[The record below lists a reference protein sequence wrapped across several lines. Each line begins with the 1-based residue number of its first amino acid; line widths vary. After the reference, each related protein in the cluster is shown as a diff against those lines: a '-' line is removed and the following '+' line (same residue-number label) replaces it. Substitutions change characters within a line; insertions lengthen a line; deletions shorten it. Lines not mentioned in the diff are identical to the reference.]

1 MAIDAPG
8 EARLLAR
15 AVAAALPDVA
25 LVLPAGAEPSFSWKE
40 AVETLRETWP
50 IHYLVPGGASLRL
63 DGPGRSTTMRVLF
76 LGGTGNISTACVERA
91 LARGHHV
98 GVLTRGRR
106 PVPSGVEAIVG
117 DRDDP
122 EALRR
127 AAEGRWDAVAD
138 FLAYTPAQVDAAVS
152 AFAGRAGQYVFIG
165 SAAAYDKRAARL
177 PITEDAP
184 LANPFWEYAR
194 LKIACEEAV
203 RRVHR
208 EGKLP
213 VTIVRP
219 SYTYGPTWIPSGF
232 GGQDYTVVDRM
243 RRGLPIVC
251 HGDGTALWVMTHASD
266 FAVAF
271 VGLLG
276 HLGALGEAF
285 HITSDEALTWDAI
298 YETIARAA
306 GSRGPARP
314 RPERPHRG
322 ARARQGGEPPRRQGP
337 EHLLR
342 QREGAASRAGVPAAR
357 VSFAEGIARSIAWFD
372 ARLQSRRVVSPAA
385 NENIERVLAAW
396 GRAWE
401 GLPEGGPR

>member
-1 MAIDAPG
+1 
-8 EARLLAR
+8 
-15 AVAAALPDVA
+15 
-25 LVLPAGAEPSFSWKE
+25 
-40 AVETLRETWP
+40 
-50 IHYLVPGGASLRL
+50 
-63 DGPGRSTTMRVLF
+63 MRVLF

-106 PVPSGVEAIVG
+106 PCPPGVEAVVG

-127 AAEGRWDAVAD
+127 AAGGRWDAVSD
-138 FLAYTPAQVDAAVS
+138 FLAYTPAQVENAVQ
-152 AFAGRAGQYVFIG
+152 AFAGRTGQYVFIG
-165 SAAAYDKRAARL
+165 TAAAYDKRAARL
-177 PITEDAP
+177 PITEDVP

-194 LKIACEEAV
+194 LKIACEETV

-213 VTIVRP
+213 ATIVRP

-232 GGQDYTVVDRM
+232 GGQDYTVVDRI
-243 RRGLPIVC
+243 RRGRPVIC

-266 FAVAF
+266 FAVGF

-276 HLGALGEAF
+276 HGAALGEAF
-285 HITSDEALTWDAI
+285 HITSDEVLTWDAI
-298 YETIARAA
+298 YDTIARAA
-306 GSRGPARP
+306 GAEARLVHVP
-314 RPERPHRG
+314 SALIAALAPDKGGSLLGDKAQSTFFENAKVRRLVPEFQP
-322 ARARQGGEPPRRQGP
+322 
-337 EHLLR
+337 
-342 QREGAASRAGVPAAR
+342 R
-357 VSFAEGIARSIAWFD
+357 VSFAEGMARTIAWFD
-372 ARLQSRRVVSPAA
+372 ADPARRVVSAAA
-385 NENIERVLAAW
+385 NDNIERVLSAW

>member
-1 MAIDAPG
+1 
-8 EARLLAR
+8 
-15 AVAAALPDVA
+15 V
-25 LVLPAGAEPSFSWKE
+25 
-40 AVETLRETWP
+40 
-50 IHYLVPGGASLRL
+50 
-63 DGPGRSTTMRVLF
+63 RVLF
-76 LGGTGNISTACVERA
+76 LGGTGNISTACVDEA

-106 PVPSGVEAIVG
+106 PASPGVEAIVG

-122 EALRR
+122 GALRR

-138 FLAYTPAQVDAAVS
+138 FLAYTPAQVEAAVT
-152 AFAGRAGQYVFIG
+152 AFAGRTGQYVFIG
-165 SAAAYDKRAARL
+165 TAAAYDKRAARL

-203 RRVHR
+203 RRAHR
-208 EGKLP
+208 EGRVP

-243 RRGLPIVC
+243 RRGQPVIC

-266 FAVAF
+266 FAFAF

-276 HLGALGEAF
+276 HQGALGEAF
-285 HITSDEALTWDAI
+285 HITSDEVLTWDAI

-306 GSRGPARP
+306 GAEARLVHVP
-314 RPERPHRG
+314 SALVAALVPDK
-322 ARARQGGEPPRRQGP
+322 GGSLLGDKAQSTFFDNAKVRR
-337 EHLLR
+337 L
-342 QREGAASRAGVPAAR
+342 VPGFQPK
-357 VSFAEGIARSIAWFD
+357 VSFAEGVAQSIAWFD
-372 ARLQSRRVVSPAA
+372 ADPARRAVSASA
-385 NENIERVLAAW
+385 NENIERVLSAW
-396 GRAWE
+396 SGAWA

>member
-1 MAIDAPG
+1 
-8 EARLLAR
+8 
-15 AVAAALPDVA
+15 
-25 LVLPAGAEPSFSWKE
+25 
-40 AVETLRETWP
+40 
-50 IHYLVPGGASLRL
+50 
-63 DGPGRSTTMRVLF
+63 MRVLF

-98 GVLTRGRR
+98 GVLTRGHRLS
-106 PVPSGVEAIVG
+106 PPGVEAIVG

-122 EALRR
+122 GALRR
-127 AAEGRWDAVAD
+127 AADGRWDVVAD
-138 FLAYTPAQVDAAVS
+138 FLAYTPAQVEKAVD
-152 AFAGRAGQYVFIG
+152 AFAGRTGQYVFIG
-165 SAAAYDKRAARL
+165 TAAAYDKRAARL

-194 LKIACEEAV
+194 LKIACEETV
-203 RRVHR
+203 RRAHR
-208 EGKLP
+208 DGRLP
-213 VTIVRP
+213 ATIVRP

-243 RRGLPIVC
+243 RRGLPVVC

-276 HLGALGEAF
+276 QPGALGEAF
-285 HITSDEALTWDAI
+285 HITSDEVLTWEAI

-306 GSRGPARP
+306 GAEARLVHVP
-314 RPERPHRG
+314 SALIAALTPDKGGSLLGDKAQSTFFDNAKVRRLVPEF
-322 ARARQGGEPPRRQGP
+322 RAKV
-337 EHLLR
+337 
-342 QREGAASRAGVPAAR
+342 A
-357 VSFAEGIARSIAWFD
+357 FAEGIARSVAWFD
-372 ARLQSRRVVSPAA
+372 ADASRRAVNPAA